1 LEEEEMSNY
10 LALMVR
16 RLGAAA
22 VAALFTAGHL
32 AWAEQQ
38 QTFKLEPVVV
48 TATKTEVKADTI
60 PFTAHSVDRETLDAQ
75 PSFFMNN
82 VGELIR
88 DLPGVHVGQYYPWG
102 PPWIHL
108 RGTGYFIGRT
118 VYLVDGL
125 PTWSF
130 MSTTLSPNDI
140 ERVDVVLGPSS
151 ALYGA
156 NASGGAVNFVTRSGK
171 KGMGAKGQ
179 IAYGSNNTIRPHV
192 SVGDKVD
199 NWRYYLSYSGDYSD
213 GYKMKPVED
222 ALELW
227 SLGKKQYLK
236 EASLEDNSYETSYA
250 AGKADWANQH
260 GTKLSMAVNYARRYL
275 YGGQSNLILDDTG
288 SQAINTFKAET
299 PLGGIGKIRLSG
311 AFQYYDHPQIYNGGL
326 SLSGGKVVL
335 NSNVAQRREWEVRR
349 LPVELQSDWY
359 LLSNN
364 ILTAGVFWS
373 REDETRNDVFPLTGK
388 TSLFKVTT
396 DQTAFYLQ
404 DQMLFFDD
412 RLSLVAGLRYD
423 RWKYHNI
430 FDSAS
435 NPTTPPDVSKETW
448 TYRGGAKYRFNENF
462 ALRSSI
468 GTAYWPGLPLWF
480 FQNIKSGN
488 TWREA
493 NPNLEPEKTWMA
505 DLGLEIDLPRFG
517 TSIGITGYYGKIDDM
532 VSYRYD
538 ENPAVPGGSIV
549 RTRNLGG
556 AEIYGVETSLKQR
569 IIDKLWFMGS
579 LTLNHSEIIDDPVNG
594 GHQLRNAPDYW
605 GSLGL
610 RYLNP
615 DIVNADLL
623 FRFSDDR
630 YYDDENTELPFFHMR
645 SYETLDLR
653 VWRDWR
659 LADKWIMTT
668 SISGVNLFDKYYET
682 EIVYVNP
689 GRYIE
694 GMVGF
699 RYLF

>member
-1 LEEEEMSNY
+1 MKKHVTG
-10 LALMVR
+10 VR
-16 RLGAAA
+16 RWLPQVAFA
-22 VAALFTAGHL
+22 VCLL
-32 AWAEQQ
+32 APPSGSAEEQG
-38 QTFKLEPVVV
+38 TFKLEPVVV
-48 TATKTEVKADTI
+48 TATKTEAKADTI
-60 PFTAHSVDRETLDAQ
+60 PFTTHSVERETLDTQ

-125 PTWSF
+125 PIWSF
-130 MSTTLSPNDI
+130 MSTTLNPNDI
-140 ERVDVVLGPSS
+140 ERADILLGPSS

-156 NASGGAVNFVTRSGK
+156 NASGGAVNFITRSGT

-179 IAYGSNNTIRPHV
+179 IAYGSNNTIKPHA
-192 SVGDKVD
+192 SVGDAMDK
-199 NWRYYLSYSGDYSD
+199 WRYYLSYSGDYSD

-222 ALELW
+222 ALQLW

-236 EASLEDNSYETSYA
+236 EASLEDNKYETSHA
-250 AGKADWANQH
+250 TGKADWAKEH
-260 GTKLSMAVNYARRYL
+260 GTKFSVAVNYAQRYL
-275 YGGQSNLILDDTG
+275 YGGQTNLILDDKG
-288 SQAINTFKAET
+288 SQAISTLKGET
-299 PLGGIGKIRLSG
+299 PIGTIGKVKLSG
-311 AFQYYDHPQIYNGGL
+311 ALQYYDHPQLYNGGL
-326 SLSGGKVVL
+326 SLSGGQVVL
-335 NSNVAQRREWEVRR
+335 NPTAVQRREWEVRR
-349 LPVELQSDWY
+349 IPVELQTDWY
-359 LLSNN
+359 LGSKNT
-364 ILTAGVFWS
+364 LTAGVFWS
-373 REDETRNDVFPLTGK
+373 REDETRDDTFVVTKK
-388 TSLFKVTT
+388 TALYKVTT
-396 DQTAFYLQ
+396 DQSAFYLQ
-404 DQMLFFDD
+404 DQMLFLDD

-423 RWKYHNI
+423 YWKYHDI
-430 FDSAS
+430 FDSGS
-435 NPTTPPDVSKETW
+435 DPSSPDAVTKDTW
-448 TYRGGAKYRFNENF
+448 TYRGGAKYRFNENL
-462 ALRSSI
+462 AVRSSI
-468 GTAYWPGLPLWF
+468 GTAYWPGTALWF
-480 FQNIKSGN
+480 FQNTKTGN

-493 NPNLEPEKTWMA
+493 NPDLKPEKTWMA

-517 TSIGITGYYGKIDDM
+517 TSIGLTGYYGKIEDM

-538 ENPAVPGGSIV
+538 ENPLVPGGSII
-549 RTRNLGG
+549 RSQNLGG
-556 AEIYGVETSLKQR
+556 AEIYGMETSLKQR
-569 IIDKLWFMGS
+569 IINNLWFMGS

-610 RYLNP
+610 RYLNA

-623 FRFSDDR
+623 FRFSDER

-645 SYETLDLR
+645 AYETLDLR

>member
-1 LEEEEMSNY
+1 MKDY
-10 LALMVR
+10 LALIAR
-16 RLGAAA
+16 RLVAA
-22 VAALFTAGHL
+22 VAAFVAAAPL

-38 QTFKLEPVVV
+38 QSFKLEPVVV

-179 IAYGSNNTIRPHV
+179 IAYGSNNTLRPHV
-192 SVGDKVD
+192 SVGDAVD
-199 NWRYYLSYSGDYSD
+199 NWQYYLSYSGDYSD

-236 EASLEDNSYETSYA
+236 EASLEDNSYKTSYA

-260 GTKLSMAVNYARRYL
+260 GTKLSLAVNYARRYL

-299 PLGGIGKIRLSG
+299 PIGGIGKIRLSG

-326 SLSGGKVVL
+326 NLSGGKVVL

-349 LPVELQSDWY
+349 LPVELQTDWY

-373 REDETRNDVFPLTGK
+373 REDETRDDAFPLTGK

-423 RWKYHNI
+423 RWKYHDI

-435 NPTTPPDVSKETW
+435 NPTTPADVSKDTW
-448 TYRGGAKYRFNENF
+448 TYRGGAKYRFNENL
-462 ALRSSI
+462 AVRSSV

-505 DLGLEIDLPRFG
+505 DLGLEVDLPRFG
-517 TSIGITGYYGKIDDM
+517 TFIGITGYYGKIDDM

-549 RTRNLGG
+549 RIQNLGG

-569 IIDKLWFMGS
+569 IIDKLYFMGS
-579 LTLNHSEIIDDPVNG
+579 LTLNHSEIVDDPING

>member
-1 LEEEEMSNY
+1 MKLIGD
-10 LALMVR
+10 R
-16 RLGAAA
+16 RWVPAAA
-22 VAALFTAGHL
+22 IVACLFAPSSIL
-32 AWAEQQ
+32 AEEQ
-38 QTFKLEPVVV
+38 QTFKLEPMMV

-60 PFTAHSVDRETLDAQ
+60 PFTAHSVDRETLEAQ

-125 PTWSF
+125 PIWSF
-130 MSTTLSPNDI
+130 MSTTLNPNDI
-140 ERVDVVLGPSS
+140 ERVDVLLGPSS

-156 NASGGAVNFVTRSGK
+156 NASGGAVNFITRSGT

-179 IAYGSNNTIRPHV
+179 IAYGTKNTIRPHV
-192 SVGDKVD
+192 SIGDAV
-199 NWRYYLSYSGDYSD
+199 NQWRYYFSYSGDYSD
-213 GYKMKPVED
+213 GYKMKPVDD
-222 ALELW
+222 ALQLW

-236 EASLEDNSYETSYA
+236 EASLEDNRYRNSYV
-250 AGKADWANQH
+250 AGKADWANEH
-260 GTKLSMAVNYARRYL
+260 GTKFSMAVNYARRYL

-288 SQAINTFKAET
+288 SQVINTLKAET

-311 AFQYYDHPQIYNGGL
+311 AFQYYDHPQQYNGGL
-326 SLSGGKVVL
+326 SLVGGTPVL
-335 NSNVAQRREWEVRR
+335 NSTIFQKREWKVRR
-349 LPVELQSDWY
+349 LPVELQTDWY
-359 LLSNN
+359 LGSNN
-364 ILTAGVFWS
+364 TLTAGVFWS
-373 REDETRNDVFPLTGK
+373 RENEKRDDFFLLTGK
-388 TSLFKVTT
+388 KSLFKVTT
-396 DQTAFYLQ
+396 DQTASYLQ
-404 DQMLFFDD
+404 DQMVFLDD
-412 RLSLVAGLRYD
+412 RLSLIAGIRYD
-423 RWKYHNI
+423 HWEYKDI
-430 FDSAS
+430 FDTSS
-435 NPTTPPDVSKETW
+435 NPQKPEDVSKETW
-448 TYRGGAKYRFNENF
+448 TYRGGGKYRFNENL
-462 ALRSSI
+462 AVRSSI

-493 NPNLEPEKTWMA
+493 NPNLDPEKTWMA
-505 DLGLEIDLPRFG
+505 DLGLELDFPRFG
-517 TSIGITGYYGKIDDM
+517 TSIGVTGYYGKIRDM

-549 RTRNLGG
+549 RTQNLGG
-556 AEIYGVETSLKQR
+556 AEIYGVETLLEQR
-569 IIDKLWFMGS
+569 ITDKLWFMGS
-579 LTLNHSEIIDDPVNG
+579 LTLNHSRIIDDPKNG

-610 RYLNP
+610 RYINP
-615 DIVNADLL
+615 DIVNANILL
-623 FRFSDDR
+623 RFSDDR

-645 SYETLDLR
+645 PYKTLDLR
-653 VWRDWR
+653 IWKDWR

-668 SISGVNLFDKYYET
+668 SISGVNIFDKYYET

-694 GMVGF
+694 GMVAF